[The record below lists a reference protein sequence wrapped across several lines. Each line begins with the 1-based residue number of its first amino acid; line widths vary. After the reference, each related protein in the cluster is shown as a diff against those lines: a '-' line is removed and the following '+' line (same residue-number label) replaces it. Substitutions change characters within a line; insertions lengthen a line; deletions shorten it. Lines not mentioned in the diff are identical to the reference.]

1 MINESTIELYM
12 NPDTYVNEDLS
23 KQTNI
28 ETSKQIDQM
37 LNKYSNKE
45 MNEIDTYFFKESDI
59 KERAEREQM
68 NFNVVSF
75 GGCSSNY
82 IKSKCSG
89 KYRITRIWGDKFCHY
104 LRPLHVSSMKY
115 CIYIYRSP
123 LHAVMSQWRRKIC
136 KNFYKLRDETYLH
149 LPFSFENLF
158 FLMYTQMKNFKE
170 TNTQYKKIMI
180 KYETAHK
187 YQDELTQ
194 LLNVKFDFK
203 ARECKNISLNIDL
216 NGKYYLKALEM
227 YNSLPEYSVS

>member
-1 MINESTIELYM
+1 MINETTIELYM

-23 KQTNI
+23 KQTNV
-28 ETSKQIDQM
+28 ETSKKIDQM
-37 LNKYSNKE
+37 LNKYNNKQ
-45 MNEIDTYFFKESDI
+45 MNEIDTYFFKESYI
-59 KERAEREQM
+59 KERAETEQM
-68 NFNVVSF
+68 NFNIVSF

-89 KYRITRIWGDKFCHY
+89 KYRITRIWEEKLCHY
-104 LRPLHVSSMKY
+104 LRPLPISTIKC
-115 CIYIYRSP
+115 CIYIYRNP
-123 LHAVMSQWRRKIC
+123 LHAVISQWSRKIC
-136 KNFYKLRDETYLH
+136 KNFYKIRDETYLH

-187 YQDELTQ
+187 YQNDLKQ
-194 LLNVKFDFK
+194 LLDVSFDFK
-203 ARECKNISLNIDL
+203 PRGEKKIQLNIDL